1 MTIRS
6 MICSAAAISAAAVI
20 ADPAVSG
27 GNVCALMQV
36 PSSTVNTMIAVPWVK
51 VGAGTAVEVAKLVKT
66 DSLSQGDELYF
77 YDGGTYYHW
86 VLGVNGWEGSTT
98 ASQSGTF
105 TAPDATYTIPAGKAL
120 WVVRNGQTKGDIW
133 LYGQVPNSTSVTP
146 AAGTSSAPVYTMI
159 ANPNTTGF
167 DLNAEGKVVAGANGD
182 QIMVNGEND
191 KLYTFN
197 GTKWKRY
204 VLEKKTFGSKTVTL
218 KTETED
224 GCTIPAGIGA
234 WYISKGGSPTINW

>member
-27 GNVCALMQV
+27 SNVCALMQV
-36 PSSTVNTMIAVPWVK
+36 PSTTANTMIAVPWVK

-77 YDGGTYYHW
+77 YDGSTYYHW
-86 VLGVNGWEGSTT
+86 VLGATGWEGSTT

-105 TAPDATYTIPAGKAL
+105 TAPGADYAIPAGRAL
-120 WVVRNGQTKGDIW
+120 WVVRQDTSKDIW
-133 LYGQVPNSTSVTP
+133 LYGQVPASTSVTP
-146 AAGTSSAPVYTMI
+146 AAGTSTAPVYTMI
-159 ANPNTTGF
+159 ANPNTADF
-167 DLNAEGKVVAGANGD
+167 DLNASGVVGADGD
-182 QIMVNGEND
+182 QIMVNGESD
-191 KLYTFN
+191 KLYTFD
-197 GTKWKRY
+197 GTNWKRY
-204 VLEKKTFGSKTVTL
+204 VTTSKTLGSKTVNL
-218 KTETED
+218 KTETAD